1 MKSVLNL
8 SVIHTLEDVNIIRQ
22 AVSSNEGVIACE
34 INREKSEVSVVYY
47 GQFLSINDI
56 IDSIEELGYTV
67 L

>member
-22 AVSSNEGVIACE
+22 AVSNNEGVIACE
-34 INREKSEVSVVYY
+34 INREKREVSVVYY
-47 GQFLSINDI
+47 GQFLSIDEI